1 MKNTTKITQ
10 YIHRPNNTELGKG
23 NTHETYMLIPSNID
37 VSSIFP
43 SSVEVVVTDSIS
55 GKKYRLKSAY
65 TKEFRVNQMGDI
77 YRDYKVEQGDEVVFT
92 FIQTQHQQFRFVTI
106 NKYNRIVISSSKKGS
121 EISNLDRIE
130 SFKQSNNSY
139 RIKIYNAGTYSDLVI
154 SFLSS
159 QKKRQDSPTLTDFY
173 NVQLAGNSIVD
184 GTHYV
189 TLGERNTFATL
200 EKYTYTEYE
209 FENLELLKSILTEST
224 KNVAN
229 QEPLTT
235 SINPTYR
242 PYITAIRT
250 KPFILLAGISG
261 TGKSRI
267 VRELAR
273 ACSGDYDSQKP
284 QNFEMIQVK
293 PNWHDS
299 SDILGYVSRVSGTPV
314 FVAGDFL
321 KFVVKAWEY
330 PEMPYFLCLDE
341 MNLAPVEQYFA
352 EFLSVFESRKLN
364 DEGEITTDP
373 ILKKEAQEWYHTLV
387 CSLTEND
394 TLQQQLLQNG
404 ISLPQNLI
412 IVGTVNMDETTFSFS
427 SKVLDRAMTIEMNT
441 VDLRSGLDN
450 KHESIG
456 KISKNEII
464 ADSVEGVDI
473 YQNNKEVCD
482 QVLDFL
488 QKVNDVLEGS
498 PFKIA
503 YRTRNEFLI
512 YVVNN
517 LPYKKDKDG
526 VELSDNQNIERSLDE
541 VTCMKILP
549 RIEGD
554 EEKTSKV
561 LAELEII
568 LKEQLADFL
577 GDGFDENKSISLKKI
592 KEMKKRL
599 KSGYTSFWS

>member
-106 NKYNRIVISSSKKGS
+106 HKYNRIVISSSKKGS